1 MKGQNLKQRNVA
13 FFSLARFGPG
23 SIATLSL
30 LALLAAA
37 LYLLGLKYF
46 SILPAASCV
55 LIFAIKSVEILQLSR
70 PEERRFVGKRCLV
83 IKRVGV
89 DQRGVVKVYRDGTN
103 LDPETWSA
111 ELACG
116 GMIEEGK
123 TAKIVGMRS
132 IVLQVEDDSS

>member
-1 MKGQNLKQRNVA
+1 MA

-23 SIATLSL
+23 SIATLGL

-37 LYLLGLKYF
+37 LYLLDLKYF
-46 SILPAASCV
+46 AILAASGFI
-55 LIFAIKSVEILQLSR
+55 LIFGIKSFEIIQLSR
-70 PEERRFVGKRCLV
+70 PKERQFVGKKCLV
-83 IKRVGV
+83 IRRVSL

-111 ELACG
+111 ELARG
-116 GMIEEGK
+116 AMIEEGK